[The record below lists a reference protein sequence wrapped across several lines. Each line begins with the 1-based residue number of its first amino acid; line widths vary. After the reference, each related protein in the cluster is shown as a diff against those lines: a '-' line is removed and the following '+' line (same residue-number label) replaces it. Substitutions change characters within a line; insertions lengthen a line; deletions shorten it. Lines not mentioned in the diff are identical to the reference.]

1 MPCPAMRLLHAG
13 VCAVGRRTPGAAS
26 TSERP
31 GDRGGHRRQPV
42 PLHRI
47 RVDPPCGGSS
57 RGAFEVTTKWF
68 GAPVQ
73 RVEDDRL
80 LRGHGRFTDDIEG
93 GALEC
98 GFVRSPHAHARIAGI
113 DVSAAR
119 ELRGV
124 VAVYTAADLPFGGVD
139 LPLLIPH
146 PNLTHGRTQRC
157 LASDVGRYAGE
168 AVAFVVAESRYLAED
183 AAELVQVEYEPLPVV
198 ITPEAAERAEDL
210 VHGDVPGSVAAE
222 MLQEVGTVDAALAGA
237 PHRKHLRFR
246 YERGAASPMEGR
258 AVWARWSTDERK
270 LTVYDST
277 QSPTSIRGGLAV
289 LFGLPESSVEVIAP
303 DVGGGFG
310 PKIMLF
316 YPDELLVP
324 YAAMQLR
331 RPVKWTEDRQ
341 EHFTAVNQE
350 RGQVHEVEVGFDDA
364 GRLLALSDDFIHDG
378 GAYTPY
384 GIILPIISAAQ
395 LPGPYRLPNYRVRFR
410 DLYTNATPTSPYRGA
425 GRPHACFVMERT
437 LDAIAAELG
446 IDRAEV
452 RRRNF
457 IQPDQFPYDVGVAW
471 QDGNTVVYDSGN
483 YPQLLEKALNLLGP
497 RPEGGHIGMGLGVYV
512 EGTGVGPYEGAH
524 VQVLVSG
531 KVVAATGIPS
541 QGQSHA
547 TGWAQIVADELGV
560 DVADVEVSSGD
571 TRRFPWGVGTFAS
584 RGAVTA
590 GNAMHVAARMVAD
603 KARRIAAD
611 HLEADAADLE
621 LADGQVRVKGAPTR
635 GMPLAAVSVLANPGR
650 YAFRGGTE
658 AATQFTAKARP
669 GPPLVDGEQPGLEA
683 TGYFSP
689 PGSTWASGCH
699 AAYVRVD
706 PKTFRLEILKYV
718 VIHDCGRVINPMVI
732 EGQIEGGVAQGI
744 GGAFYEGL
752 AYDEEG
758 QLRNASF
765 MEFLMP
771 YATEIPSIEI
781 DHIETPSPLNPL
793 GIKGAGEAG
802 VIPVGAVLGSAI
814 EEALGVPITEMPLSP
829 LKLFELAGRK

>member
-1 MPCPAMRLLHAG
+1 M
-13 VCAVGRRTPGAAS
+13 S
-26 TSERP
+26 TR
-31 GDRGGHRRQPV
+31 
-42 PLHRI
+42 
-47 RVDPPCGGSS
+47 
-57 RGAFEVTTKWF
+57 FF
-68 GAPVQ
+68 GARVQ
-73 RVEDDRL
+73 RKEDDRL
-80 LRGHGRFTDDIEG
+80 LRGHGRFTDDIDD
-93 GALEC
+93 GALESVM
-98 GFVRSPHAHARIAGI
+98 VRSPFAHARIRSI
-113 DVSAAR
+113 DVTAAR
-119 ELRGV
+119 AVPGV
-124 VAVYTAADLPFGGVD
+124 FAVYTAADLPFGGTD
-139 LPLLIPH
+139 LPILIPH

-157 LASDVGRYAGE
+157 LASEVVRYAGE
-168 AVAFVVAESRYLAED
+168 AVAFVVAESRAIAED
-183 AAELVQVEYEPLPVV
+183 AAELVEVHYQPLPVV
-198 ITPEAAERAEDL
+198 ITPELAARADRL
-210 VHGDVPGSVAAE
+210 VHDDVLDNVAAE
-222 MLQEVGTVDAALAGA
+222 MKQEVGDVDPALAAA
-237 PHRKHLRFR
+237 PHRKSLRLRF
-246 YERGAASPMEGR
+246 ERGAAAPMECR
-258 AVWARWSTDERK
+258 AVWARWSPEEKK

-324 YAAMQLR
+324 FAAMQLG

-341 EHFTAVNQE
+341 EHFTAVNHE
-350 RGQVHEVEVGFDDA
+350 RGQVHEVEVGFDDE
-364 GRLLALSDDFIHDG
+364 GKVLALSDDFIHDA

-384 GIILPIISAAQ
+384 GIILPIITAGQ
-395 LPGPYRLPNYRVRFR
+395 IPGPYRVPNYRVRFR
-410 DLYTNATPTSPYRGA
+410 DVYTNATPTSPYRGA

-446 IDRAEV
+446 LDRVEV
-452 RRRNF
+452 RRRNL
-457 IQPDQFPYDVGVAW
+457 IQPDQFPYEVGVAW
-471 QDGNTVVYDSGN
+471 QDGNTVVYDSGD
-483 YPQLLEKALNLLGP
+483 YPALLEKAVALLGP
-497 RPEGGHIGMGLGVYV
+497 RPAGDHVGMGLAIYV

-547 TGWAQIVADELGV
+547 TVWAQVVADELGV
-560 DVADVEVSSGD
+560 DVTDVEVTSGD

-590 GNAMHVAARMVAD
+590 GNAMGVAARMVAD
-603 KARRIAAD
+603 KARRIAAE
-611 HLEADAADLE
+611 HLEADAEDME
-621 LADGQVRVKGAPTR
+621 LVDGQVRVKGSPGR
-635 GMPLAAVSVLANPGR
+635 GMPLAAVSVLANPVR
-650 YAFRGGTE
+650 YAFGGGTE
-658 AATQFTAKARP
+658 AATQFTARPRP
-669 GPPLVDGEQPGLEA
+669 GPPLLEGEQPGLEA
-683 TGYFSP
+683 TGYYSP

-718 VIHDCGRVINPMVI
+718 VVHDCGRVINPLVV

-744 GGAFYEGL
+744 GGAFYERL

-771 YATEIPSIEI
+771 YATEIPPIEI

-793 GIKGAGEAG
+793 GVKGAGEAG
-802 VIPVGAVLGSAI
+802 VIPVGAVIASAV

-829 LKLFELAGRK
+829 LKLFELTTSPPSRVGT

>member
-1 MPCPAMRLLHAG
+1 M
-13 VCAVGRRTPGAAS
+13 
-26 TSERP
+26 
-31 GDRGGHRRQPV
+31 
-42 PLHRI
+42 
-47 RVDPPCGGSS
+47 
-57 RGAFEVTTKWF
+57 TTRWF

-80 LRGHGRFTDDIEG
+80 LRGQGRFTDDIGE

-98 GFVRSPHAHARIAGI
+98 CFVRSPYAHARIKSI
-113 DVSAAR
+113 DVTSAG
-119 ELRGV
+119 EMPGV

-157 LASDVGRYAGE
+157 LASEIVRYAGE
-168 AVAFVVAESRYLAED
+168 AVAFVVAESRYVAED

-198 ITPEAAERAEDL
+198 ITPEDAAVAEHL
-210 VHGDVPGSVAAE
+210 VHDDVPGNVAAD
-222 MLQEVGTVDAALAGA
+222 MLQEVGDVAAALAA
-237 PHRKHLRFR
+237 ALHRKSLHFR
-246 YERGAASPMEGR
+246 YERGAASPMEAR
-258 AVWARWSTDERK
+258 AVWARWSAAERK

-324 YAAMQLR
+324 FAAMQLG

-350 RGQVHEVEVGFDDA
+350 RGQVHEVEVGFDGD
-364 GRLLALSDDFIHDG
+364 GRVLALSDDFIHDG

-384 GIILPIISAAQ
+384 GIILPIITAAQ
-395 LPGPYRLPNYRVRFR
+395 VPGPYRIPTYRVRFR
-410 DLYTNATPTSPYRGA
+410 DVYTNATPTSPYRGA

-437 LDAIAAELG
+437 LDVIAAELG
-446 IDRAEV
+446 MDRVEV
-452 RRRNF
+452 RRRNL

-483 YPQLLEKALNLLGP
+483 YPELLDRALEKLGP
-497 RPEGGHIGMGLGVYV
+497 RPAGDHVGMGLAMYV

-531 KVVAATGIPS
+531 KVTAATGIPS
-541 QGQSHA
+541 QGQAHA
-547 TGWAQIVADELGV
+547 TVWAQVVADELGV
-560 DVADVEVSSGD
+560 DVKDVEVTSGD
-571 TRRFPWGVGTFAS
+571 TRRFAWGVGTFAS

-590 GNAMHVAARMVAD
+590 GNAMHVAAHMVAT
-603 KARRIAAD
+603 KAKQIAAE
-611 HLEADAADLE
+611 HLEANPDDLE
-621 LADGQVRVKGAPTR
+621 LVDGRVRVKGSPDR
-635 GMPLAAVSVLANPGR
+635 GIPLGAVAVLSNPVR
-650 YAFRGGTE
+650 YAFGGGTE
-658 AATQFTAKARP
+658 AATQFAAKARA
-669 GPPLVDGEQPGLEA
+669 GPPLQDGEQPGLEA
-683 TGYFSP
+683 TGYYSP

-718 VIHDCGRVINPMVI
+718 VVHDCGRVINPLVLQ
-732 EGQIEGGVAQGI
+732 GQIEGGVAQGI
-744 GGAFYEGL
+744 GGAFYERL
-752 AYDEEG
+752 AYDADG

-771 YATEIPSIEI
+771 YATEIPPIEI

-793 GIKGAGEAG
+793 GVKGAGEAG
-802 VIPVGAVLGSAI
+802 VIPVGAVIASAI
-814 EEALGVPITEMPLSP
+814 DEALGIPITEMPLSP
-829 LKLFELAGRK
+829 LKLFEAGR

>member
-1 MPCPAMRLLHAG
+1 
-13 VCAVGRRTPGAAS
+13 
-26 TSERP
+26 
-31 GDRGGHRRQPV
+31 
-42 PLHRI
+42 
-47 RVDPPCGGSS
+47 
-57 RGAFEVTTKWF
+57 VTTRWF

-80 LRGHGRFTDDIEG
+80 LRGHGRFTDDIGED
-93 GALEC
+93 ALEC
-98 GFVRSPHAHARIAGI
+98 CFVRSPYAHARIITSI
-113 DVSAAR
+113 DAAAAR
-119 ELRGV
+119 AMPGV

-157 LASDVGRYAGE
+157 LASDIVRYSGE
-168 AVAFVVAESRYLAED
+168 AVAFVVAENRYLAED

-198 ITPEAAERAEDL
+198 ITPEVAARAEHL
-210 VHGDVPGSVAAE
+210 VHSDVPGNIAAE
-222 MLQEVGTVDAALAGA
+222 MLQEVGDVDAAMAAA
-237 PHRKHLRFR
+237 PRRKRLRFR
-246 YERGAASPMEGR
+246 YERGAASPMEAR
-258 AVWARWSTDERK
+258 AVWARWSSDEHR

-289 LFGLPESSVEVIAP
+289 LFSLPESSVDVIAP

-324 YAAMQLR
+324 YAAMQLG

-350 RGQVHEVEVGFDDA
+350 RGQVHEVEVGFDDE
-364 GRLLALSDDFIHDG
+364 GRLLALQDDFLHDG

-384 GIILPIISAAQ
+384 GIILPIITSAQ
-395 LPGPYRLPNYRVRFR
+395 VPGPYRIPNYRVRFR
-410 DLYTNATPTSPYRGA
+410 DLYTNAVPTSPYRGA

-437 LDAIAAELG
+437 LDAIAADLG
-446 IDRAEV
+446 IDRIEV
-452 RRRNF
+452 RRRNL
-457 IQPDQFPYDVGVAW
+457 IQAGDFPYDVGVAW

-483 YPQLLEKALNLLGP
+483 YPVLLDKAIALLGP
-497 RPEGGHIGMGLGVYV
+497 KPAGDHVGMGIGIYV

-531 KVVAATGIPS
+531 KVVAATGIPN
-541 QGQSHA
+541 QGQAHA
-547 TGWAQIVADELGV
+547 TVWAQVVADELGV
-560 DVADVEVSSGD
+560 DVKDVEITSGD

-603 KARRIAAD
+603 KARQIAAD
-611 HLEADAADLE
+611 HLEADPADLE
-621 LADGQVRVKGAPTR
+621 LAGGRVRVKGSPDR
-635 GMPLAAVSVLANPGR
+635 GMPLGAVAVLSNPVR
-650 YAFRGGTE
+650 YAFGGGTE
-658 AATQFTAKARP
+658 AATQFAAKPRP
-669 GPPLVDGEQPGLEA
+669 GPPLQDGEQPGLEA
-683 TGYFSP
+683 TGYYSP

-718 VIHDCGRVINPMVI
+718 VVHDCGRVINPLVLQ
-732 EGQIEGGVAQGI
+732 GQIEGGVAQGI
-744 GGAFYEGL
+744 AGAFYERL
-752 AYDEEG
+752 AYDEDG

-771 YATEIPSIEI
+771 YATEIPAIEI

-793 GIKGAGEAG
+793 GVKGAGEAG
-802 VIPVGAVLGSAI
+802 VIPVGAVIGSAI

-829 LKLFELAGRK
+829 LKLYELSKAHPT

>member
-1 MPCPAMRLLHAG
+1 M
-13 VCAVGRRTPGAAS
+13 
-26 TSERP
+26 
-31 GDRGGHRRQPV
+31 
-42 PLHRI
+42 
-47 RVDPPCGGSS
+47 
-57 RGAFEVTTKWF
+57 TTRWF

-73 RVEDDRL
+73 LVEDDRL
-80 LRGHGRFTDDIEG
+80 LRGQGRFTDDIGE

-98 GFVRSPHAHARIAGI
+98 CFVRSPYAHARIKSI
-113 DVSAAR
+113 DVTSAG
-119 ELRGV
+119 EMPGV

-157 LASDVGRYAGE
+157 LASEIVRYAGE
-168 AVAFVVAESRYLAED
+168 AVAFVVAESRYVAED

-198 ITPEAAERAEDL
+198 ITPEDAAVAEHL
-210 VHGDVPGSVAAE
+210 VHDDVPGNVAAD
-222 MLQEVGTVDAALAGA
+222 MLQEVGDVAAALAA
-237 PHRKHLRFR
+237 ALHRKSLHFR
-246 YERGAASPMEGR
+246 YERGAASPMEAR
-258 AVWARWSTDERK
+258 AVWARWSAAERK

-324 YAAMQLR
+324 FAAMQLG

-350 RGQVHEVEVGFDDA
+350 RGQVHEVEVGFDGD
-364 GRLLALSDDFIHDG
+364 GRVLALSDDFIHDG

-384 GIILPIISAAQ
+384 GIILPIITAAQ
-395 LPGPYRLPNYRVRFR
+395 VPGPYRIPTYRVRFR
-410 DLYTNATPTSPYRGA
+410 DVYTNATPTSPYRGA

-437 LDAIAAELG
+437 LDVIAAELG
-446 IDRAEV
+446 MDRVEV
-452 RRRNF
+452 RRRNL

-483 YPQLLEKALNLLGP
+483 YPELLDRALEKLGP
-497 RPEGGHIGMGLGVYV
+497 RPAGDHVGRGLAMYV

-531 KVVAATGIPS
+531 KVTAATGIPS
-541 QGQSHA
+541 QGQAHA
-547 TGWAQIVADELGV
+547 TVWAQVVADELGV
-560 DVADVEVSSGD
+560 DVKDVEVTSGD
-571 TRRFPWGVGTFAS
+571 TRRFAWGVGTFAS

-590 GNAMHVAARMVAD
+590 GNAMHVAAHMVAT
-603 KARRIAAD
+603 KAKQIAAE
-611 HLEADAADLE
+611 HLEANPDDLE
-621 LADGQVRVKGAPTR
+621 LVDGRVRVKGSPDR
-635 GMPLAAVSVLANPGR
+635 GIPLGAVAVLSNPVR
-650 YAFRGGTE
+650 YAFGGGTE
-658 AATQFTAKARP
+658 AATQFAAKARA
-669 GPPLVDGEQPGLEA
+669 GPPLQDGEQPGLEA
-683 TGYFSP
+683 TGYYSP

-718 VIHDCGRVINPMVI
+718 VVHDCGRVINPLVLQ
-732 EGQIEGGVAQGI
+732 GQIEGGVAQGI
-744 GGAFYEGL
+744 GGAFYERL
-752 AYDEEG
+752 AYDADG

-771 YATEIPSIEI
+771 YATEIPPIEI

-793 GIKGAGEAG
+793 GVKGAGEAG
-802 VIPVGAVLGSAI
+802 VIPVGAVIASAI
-814 EEALGVPITEMPLSP
+814 DEALGIPITEMPLSP
-829 LKLFELAGRK
+829 LKLFEAGR

>member
-1 MPCPAMRLLHAG
+1 
-13 VCAVGRRTPGAAS
+13 
-26 TSERP
+26 
-31 GDRGGHRRQPV
+31 
-42 PLHRI
+42 
-47 RVDPPCGGSS
+47 
-57 RGAFEVTTKWF
+57 VTTRWF

-80 LRGHGRFTDDIEG
+80 LRGHGRFTDDIGED
-93 GALEC
+93 ALEC
-98 GFVRSPHAHARIAGI
+98 CFVRSPYAHARIITSI
-113 DVSAAR
+113 DAAAAR
-119 ELRGV
+119 AMPGV

-157 LASDVGRYAGE
+157 LASDIVRYSGE
-168 AVAFVVAESRYLAED
+168 AVAFVVAENRYLAED

-198 ITPEAAERAEDL
+198 ITPEVAARAEHL
-210 VHGDVPGSVAAE
+210 VHSDVPGNIAAE
-222 MLQEVGTVDAALAGA
+222 MLQEVGDVDAAMAAA
-237 PHRKHLRFR
+237 PRRKRLRFR
-246 YERGAASPMEGR
+246 YERGAASPMEAR
-258 AVWARWSTDERK
+258 AVWARWSSDEHR

-289 LFGLPESSVEVIAP
+289 LFSLPESSVDVIAP

-324 YAAMQLR
+324 YAAMQLG

-350 RGQVHEVEVGFDDA
+350 RGQVHEVEVGFDDE
-364 GRLLALSDDFIHDG
+364 GRLLALQDDFLHDG

-384 GIILPIISAAQ
+384 GIILPIITSAQ
-395 LPGPYRLPNYRVRFR
+395 VPGPYRIPNYRVRFR
-410 DLYTNATPTSPYRGA
+410 DLYTNAVPTSPYRGA

-437 LDAIAAELG
+437 LDAIAADLG
-446 IDRAEV
+446 IDRIEV
-452 RRRNF
+452 RRRNL
-457 IQPDQFPYDVGVAW
+457 IQAGDFPYDVGVAW

-483 YPQLLEKALNLLGP
+483 YPVLLDKAIALLGP
-497 RPEGGHIGMGLGVYV
+497 KPAGDHVGMGIGIYV

-531 KVVAATGIPS
+531 KVVAATGIPN
-541 QGQSHA
+541 QGQAHA
-547 TGWAQIVADELGV
+547 TVWAQVVADELGV
-560 DVADVEVSSGD
+560 DVKDVEITSGD

-603 KARRIAAD
+603 KARQIAAD
-611 HLEADAADLE
+611 HLEADPADLE
-621 LADGQVRVKGAPTR
+621 LAGGRVRVKGSPDR
-635 GMPLAAVSVLANPGR
+635 GMPLGAVAVLSNPVR
-650 YAFRGGTE
+650 YAFGGGTE
-658 AATQFTAKARP
+658 AATQFAAKPRP
-669 GPPLVDGEQPGLEA
+669 GPPLQDGEQPGLEA
-683 TGYFSP
+683 TGYYSP

-718 VIHDCGRVINPMVI
+718 VVHDCGRVINPLVLQ
-732 EGQIEGGVAQGI
+732 GQIEGGVAQGI
-744 GGAFYEGL
+744 AGAFYERL
-752 AYDEEG
+752 AYDEDG

-771 YATEIPSIEI
+771 YATEIPAIEI

-793 GIKGAGEAG
+793 GVKGAGEAG
-802 VIPVGAVLGSAI
+802 VIPVGAVIGSAI

-829 LKLFELAGRK
+829 LKLYELSRAHPT